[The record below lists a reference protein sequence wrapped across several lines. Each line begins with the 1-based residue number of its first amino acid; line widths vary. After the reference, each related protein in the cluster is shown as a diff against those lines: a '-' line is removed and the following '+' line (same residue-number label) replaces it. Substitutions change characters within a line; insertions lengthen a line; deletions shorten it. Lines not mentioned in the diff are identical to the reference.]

1 MALTEEEKKQK
12 RSEAAK
18 KAAETRRQNKLAE
31 KNKRGNNVPIWVM
44 ILLLGLAVVSF
55 GLLLFGNTGIIPA
68 LTPSTPTL
76 EPTEEAT
83 EPAEITPT
91 LEPTEEVTEPAEI
104 TPTLE
109 PTEEVVEPAEI
120 TPTPEPVDSGK
131 IFVDGQET
139 GVILD
144 DGTVAITNG
153 RILCNHDAPYDT
165 DELAIVKSTWV
176 DYQIQTQKGEFAV
189 VFGYGIKV
197 GDTIYSPGAI
207 ILVASNGET
216 AEISI
221 LNGEVIIWN
230 DISKMHSDI
239 ENRIYDEIKN
249 GNMTIKGPLAFK
261 YVSQEFRGY
270 IPQELFDTQI
280 EIVPTH

>member
-76 EPTEEAT
+76 EPTEE
-83 EPAEITPT
+83 
-91 LEPTEEVTEPAEI
+91 
-104 TPTLE
+104 
-109 PTEEVVEPAEI
+109 VVEPAEI

-165 DELAIVKSTWV
+165 DELAIVESTWV

>member
-68 LTPSTPTL
+68 LTPS
-76 EPTEEAT
+76 
-83 EPAEITPT
+83 TPT

-165 DELAIVKSTWV
+165 DELAIVESTWV